1 MFCKSFLK
9 VMNIKN
15 KKVLVVGAG
24 PAGMMA
30 AGICANNGAEVI
42 LLEKNDMLGKKLR
55 ITGKGR
61 CNITNACDV
70 ENFMSNVPTNGRFLY
85 SAISKFS
92 SEDTINFFK
101 KNGLDVKIER
111 GNRVFPQSDKAIDVV
126 RAMENFVY
134 NSGCKILNERV
145 KNLMIQSEKCCGV
158 ETFSGEKIF
167 SDAVIIATGGKSYPK
182 TGATGDGY
190 KIASKAGH
198 TIVELRPSLVPL
210 ECYGDLCQE
219 LQGLSLRNVSLELIE
234 KISDKVVYKD
244 FGEMLFTHF
253 GVSGPIVLSSSAHM
267 KKNKNYYIK
276 IDLKPALSIEQ
287 LDKRIVRDFE
297 MFKNKNF
304 SNSLNK
310 LLPKKFI
317 PVIVNLSGIS
327 EYTKCN
333 QITKEMRL
341 RLANLIKAF
350 TFDVK
355 GFRPID
361 EAIITSGGVKVSEI
375 NPKTME
381 SKLVKSLYF
390 AGEILDVDAYTGGF
404 NLQIAFSTGYVAGLS
419 AARGE

>member
-1 MFCKSFLK
+1 
-9 VMNIKN
+9 
-15 KKVLVVGAG
+15 
-24 PAGMMA
+24 MMA
-30 AGICANNGAEVI
+30 GGFCAHSGAEVI
-42 LLEKNDMLGKKLR
+42 LLEKNNMLGKKLR

-61 CNITNACDV
+61 CNVTNACDA
-70 ENFMSNVPTNGRFLY
+70 ETFMSNVPTNGRFLY
-85 SAISKFS
+85 SAISQFS
-92 SEDTINFFK
+92 PKDTINFFEE
-101 KNGLDVKIER
+101 NGLKLKIER

-126 RAMENFVY
+126 KAMENFVRE
-134 NSGCKILNERV
+134 SGCKVLNERV
-145 KNLMIQSEKCCGV
+145 KKLIIKSGKCCGV

-182 TGATGDGY
+182 TGSTGDGY

-210 ECYGDLCQE
+210 EANGTLCRE
-219 LQGLSLRNVSLELIE
+219 MQGLSLRNVSLELIE
-234 KISDKVVYKD
+234 KISNKVVYKD

-253 GVSGPIVLSSSAHM
+253 GVSGPIVLSASAHM

-287 LDKRIVRDFE
+287 LDKRIIRDFDK
-297 MFKNKNF
+297 FKNKNF
-304 SNSLNK
+304 SNSLSE
-310 LLPKKFI
+310 LLPRKLI
-317 PVIVNLSGIS
+317 PVIIKLSGIP
-327 EYTKCN
+327 ENTKCN

-341 RLANLIKAF
+341 KFAMLIKSV
-350 TFDVK
+350 TFDIK
-355 GFRPID
+355 GFRPLD

-390 AGEILDVDAYTGGF
+390 AGEILDIDAYTGGF